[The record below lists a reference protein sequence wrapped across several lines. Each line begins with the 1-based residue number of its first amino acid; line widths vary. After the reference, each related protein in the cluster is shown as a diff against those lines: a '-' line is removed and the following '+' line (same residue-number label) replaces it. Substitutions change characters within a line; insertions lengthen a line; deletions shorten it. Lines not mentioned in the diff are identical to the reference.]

1 MHVHTHKHTHT
12 HTHTYLRTC
21 TYIHMQ
27 AGAYQ
32 VLGNSIGK
40 IIEREAFKLL
50 VRVTG
55 SHLYTCQNA
64 TAMAWGYSD
73 GLIRALNDIGK
84 YPRRIASI
92 QVNASTNDSL
102 PSIIH
107 TGVNDITKIAQFIR
121 WNGHYKVTNT
131 WPNGD
136 ETGANAINGT
146 EGLFFRPNLKEGD
159 NLTAFI
165 DDIQRSIHIKYV
177 GQVNHIGMNTFRFEV
192 ENSTFLSAFNFPE
205 NSRWGSWSP
214 DGLFYLGPTQHP
226 ELPVFGSKAHFL
238 DGDPLLL
245 DGVEGM
251 EPPNRTLHDI
261 TVDVEPTT
269 GATVQLKQILQVN
282 VQVNRTDEFKYD
294 NYYTLV
300 L

>member
-1 MHVHTHKHTHT
+1 
-12 HTHTYLRTC
+12 
-21 TYIHMQ
+21 MQ
-27 AGAYQ
+27 LQVGAYQ
-32 VLGNSIGK
+32 VAGSNITQTV
-40 IIEREAFKLL
+40 EREFFKGL
-50 VRVTG
+50 VLSTG

-84 YPRRIASI
+84 YPRRTASI
-92 QVNASTNDSL
+92 QVNASTDDSL
-102 PSIIH
+102 LSTIH
-107 TGVNDITKIAQFIR
+107 TGVNDITKIAQFIK
-121 WNGHYKVTNT
+121 WNGHYENMDT

-136 ETGANAINGT
+136 GANAINGT
-146 EGLFFRPNLKEGD
+146 EGLFFRPNLKKGD

-165 DDIQRSIHIKYV
+165 QDIQRSININYV
-177 GQVNHIGMNTFRFEV
+177 GQVDHIGMNTFRFEV

-282 VQVNRTDEFKYD
+282 VQVNRTDKFK
-294 NYYTLV
+294 
-300 L
+300 